1 MILVGSFGALCM
13 ACLITSVS
21 TGSLVLHCSTTS
33 SSCGSHTSPNF
44 LRFLSALISSLSFVI
59 SLCRSF
65 SDMGYLGFCKCSL
78 SLLLLNYS
86 LSQRMGEIFESS
98 EVAEKRA
105 ILNFVLQNPVV
116 NDKKLEFTLRK
127 PFDLVLQLADNPI
140 ELPG

>member
-1 MILVGSFGALCM
+1 
-13 ACLITSVS
+13 
-21 TGSLVLHCSTTS
+21 
-33 SSCGSHTSPNF
+33 
-44 LRFLSALISSLSFVI
+44 
-59 SLCRSF
+59 
-65 SDMGYLGFCKCSL
+65 
-78 SLLLLNYS
+78 
-86 LSQRMGEIFESS
+86 MGEIFESS

>member
-1 MILVGSFGALCM
+1 
-13 ACLITSVS
+13 
-21 TGSLVLHCSTTS
+21 
-33 SSCGSHTSPNF
+33 
-44 LRFLSALISSLSFVI
+44 
-59 SLCRSF
+59 
-65 SDMGYLGFCKCSL
+65 MGYLGFCKCSL